1 MHKNTVPQR
10 VPAQK
15 TGGNDATNLILRTSA
30 IIEKI
35 RKVRKMKRTVIKID
49 EEKCTGCGLCVPACV
64 EGAIQIID
72 GKARLVS
79 DRFCDGLGAC
89 LGKCPVG
96 ALTVEVREAEEFD
109 EEAAKAHARMAQV
122 SEQPCPS
129 AQIMTFSRGSE
140 EKKTTVD
147 TPRIDSMLSQWPIQ
161 LSLVPPNAP
170 FIKKADL
177 LIAADCVGFAYPN
190 FHLDFLKGERKLIIG
205 CPKLDDAQFYQ
216 KKLEVLF
223 KDLQPRSVT
232 VVNMEVPC
240 CFGLYKIVKEA
251 LASAGRNTPL
261 KQEIIGVK
269 GNRVSTEQK

>member
-1 MHKNTVPQR
+1 
-10 VPAQK
+10 
-15 TGGNDATNLILRTSA
+15 
-30 IIEKI
+30 
-35 RKVRKMKRTVIKID
+35 MKRTVIKID

-64 EGAIQIID
+64 EGALQIID

-109 EEAAKAHARMAQV
+109 EEAAKAHARIAHV
-122 SEQPCPS
+122 SEHACPS
-129 AQIMTFSRGSE
+129 AQVMIFPSGSE
-140 EKKTTVD
+140 EKPRTVD
-147 TPRIDSMLSQWPIQ
+147 TPRVDSMLSQWPIQ

-170 FIKKADL
+170 FVKNADL
-177 LIAADCVGFAYPN
+177 VIAADCVGFAYPN
-190 FHLDFLKGERKLIIG
+190 FHSDFLKGRKLIIG

-216 KKLEVLF
+216 KKLEMMF
-223 KDLQPRSVT
+223 KELQPRSVT

-251 LASAGRNTPL
+251 LVSAGRNIPL

-269 GNRVSTEQK
+269 GKRLSTSQE